1 MPESILNFLENVNLK
16 KDIEL
21 MSEGYYELW
30 GSYKLQV
37 NKIWIKCSKKVIESS
52 QLWLVMVDFKDLE
65 DDCPI
70 PIPSFISEQIIL
82 DLVEMVENG
91 DMECRHLGKYII

>member
-1 MPESILNFLENVNLK
+1 
-16 KDIEL
+16 

-52 QLWLVMVDFKDLE
+52 QLWLDMVDFKDLE

-91 DMECRHLGKYII
+91 DMECRHLVLASLSYMLDFLVAVDFLCCDK